1 MSTKPATDTR
11 LKILDSAKVLIAGR
25 GFSAVG
31 LSEILGAAAVPKGSF
46 YHWFRSKEQFGEALL
61 EHHFESYLAE
71 VDASLFAA
79 GQSAPQ
85 RLLAF
90 FSQWHT
96 SQSGDCPQARCL
108 VVKLSA
114 EVCDLSEAMRV
125 VLERG
130 TARVI
135 DRLAS
140 CLAEGIAT
148 GELAACPEP
157 AEVAQQL
164 YQQWLGA
171 TLLSR
176 VQRSAA
182 PLDKALAQ
190 TVRWLESQAVDSRQK
205 LNQIQLQSTH

>member
-1 MSTKPATDTR
+1 MSAKPATDTR
-11 LKILDSAKVLIAGR
+11 VKILDSAKVLIAGR
-25 GFSAVG
+25 GFADVG
-31 LSEILGAAAVPKGSF
+31 LSEILSAAGVPKGSF

-61 EHHFESYLAE
+61 EHHFESYLVE

-79 GQSAPQ
+79 GQTAPQ
-85 RLLAF
+85 RLLTF
-90 FSQWHT
+90 FSQWHA
-96 SQSGDCPQARCL
+96 SQSGDYLQARCL

-140 CLAEGIAT
+140 CLAQGIAE

-171 TLLSR
+171 TLLAR
-176 VQRSAA
+176 VQRNAA
-182 PLDKALAQ
+182 PLDRALSQ
-190 TVRWLESQAVDSRQK
+190 TVRWLESQTVDSRHK
-205 LNQIQLQSTH
+205 LN